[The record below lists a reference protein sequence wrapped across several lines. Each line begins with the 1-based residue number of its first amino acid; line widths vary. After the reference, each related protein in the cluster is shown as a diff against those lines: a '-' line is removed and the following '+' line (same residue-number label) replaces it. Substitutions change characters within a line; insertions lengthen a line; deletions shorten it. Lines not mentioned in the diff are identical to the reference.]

1 MIPIIVGALGYLP
14 KCLNLYRNNMSFN
27 DKKIKMHKNKMQC
40 IVSSGTV
47 KTYNIK
53 IKMKY

>member
-27 DKKIKMHKNKMQC
+27 DKKIKMHENKMQC